1 MFYDFSA
8 QGSST
13 GLSGGGIAGI
23 IIAVVLSVVALLA
36 FIVWIVAR
44 RRQKKLKK
52 KLQKNGGFSNS
63 PVLPL
68 QNPSDLEAGYYEE
81 KKMPLPEPIPVPVAR
96 ERIPSSVQRFQLQD
110 GPRTPRQS
118 GPGLPRHPT
127 DVYLTDGQQLANLD
141 RSQTTNTRWSQGSLA
156 STDTTL
162 TDYYR
167 SDFHKQQETLTAV
180 PPPPPPM
187 PPMPS
192 TAPLNVRGGR
202 PRDTTFTQATD
213 DFADY
218 YRESTMVMPEPQ
230 PELPRVSCYRVLHVL

>member
-1 MFYDFSA
+1 MTHESEQA
-8 QGSST
+8 GSERNGRRKERIVRHVKKHSR
-13 GLSGGGIAGI
+13 GHKRIEDDVGRK
-23 IIAVVLSVVALLA
+23 VLL
-36 FIVWIVAR
+36 
-44 RRQKKLKK
+44 
-52 KLQKNGGFSNS
+52 
-63 PVLPL
+63 
-68 QNPSDLEAGYYEE
+68 
-81 KKMPLPEPIPVPVAR
+81 VPVN
-96 ERIPSSVQRFQLQD
+96 E
-110 GPRTPRQS
+110 
-118 GPGLPRHPT
+118 
-127 DVYLTDGQQLANLD
+127 
-141 RSQTTNTRWSQGSLA
+141 NTRWSQGSLA

-202 PRDTTFTQATD
+202 PRDTTFTRATD